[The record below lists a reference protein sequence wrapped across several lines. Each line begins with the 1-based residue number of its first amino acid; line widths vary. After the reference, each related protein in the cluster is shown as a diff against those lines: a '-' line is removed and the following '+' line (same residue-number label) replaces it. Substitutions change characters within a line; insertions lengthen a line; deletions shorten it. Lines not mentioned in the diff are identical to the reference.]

1 MCKKKASLFLF
12 ILVVLITLLCLM
24 NGCQQNDT
32 SAPFL
37 TEADSLP
44 TPTHNEIY
52 AEGEFHDTQATP
64 SSQRLRVFPTQNAV
78 YSFFTEWNRSYTE
91 EDGGLSTYSLCQDPV
106 CNHVDLPC
114 IGYAAR
120 TSGNIIE
127 AEGKLYLL
135 LFTDGE
141 KYIELAEYDLSTG
154 SYTTLEEYDNGGELL
169 VRLGRYLYYYIIRVD
184 NETETGKVQTTRVFY
199 RYDIKERECV
209 KVAEMPPSK
218 AFYYPSGVNGA
229 IYYMDASRNLC
240 RCDANFRNEETLV
253 RTANV
258 MNYQVV
264 SNKVYYLTKDGDQE
278 FGTLSCLNLED
289 SSTDTLYNDVTWF
302 CIDEGTL
309 YYTQYAPLEAFV
321 WDFPMTDENGNQT
334 LASTPII
341 VSYSNTIYQ
350 ISLDKSG
357 EKGSKISVCAGLTDQ
372 DCYLG
377 EVFTVCNGYL
387 YAQIKEPYVEGTKK
401 GMLTGIGAVN
411 LTNGFAC
418 LIDSETVLYS

>member
-1 MCKKKASLFLF
+1 
-12 ILVVLITLLCLM
+12 M
-24 NGCQQNDT
+24 NSCQQNDT
-32 SAPFL
+32 SVPL
-37 TEADSLP
+37 PTEIDSLP
-44 TPTHNEIY
+44 MPTYNEIY
-52 AEGEFHDTQATP
+52 AEGEFRDTQVTP
-64 SSQRLRVFPTQNAV
+64 SSQRLRVFPTQTVV
-78 YSFFTEWNRSYTE
+78 YSFFTEWNRSYAE
-91 EDGGLSTYSLCQDPV
+91 ENGELSIYSLCQDPV
-106 CNHVDLPC
+106 CNHAALPC

-127 AEGKLYLL
+127 AEEKLYLL

-169 VRLGRYLYYYIIRVD
+169 VRLGKYLYYYIIRVD
-184 NETETGKVQTTRVFY
+184 NETETGKLQTTRVFY
-199 RYDIKERECV
+199 RYDILERKCV
-209 KVAEMPPSK
+209 KVAEMSPSK
-218 AFYYPSGVNGA
+218 TFYYPSGANGA

-240 RCDANFRNEETLV
+240 RRDANFQNEEILV
-253 RTANV
+253 KTANV

-264 SNKVYYLTKDGDQE
+264 SKKVYYLTKDDNQE
-278 FGTLSCLNLED
+278 FGTLYCLNLED
-289 SSTDTLYNDVTWF
+289 SSTDTLYNNVTWF
-302 CIDEGTL
+302 CINEGTL

-321 WDFPMTDENGNQT
+321 WDFPRTDENGNQI

-341 VSYSNTIYQ
+341 VSYGNTIYQ

-357 EKGSKISVCAGLTDQ
+357 EKGSKLSVCAGFTDQ

-387 YAQIKEPYVEGTKK
+387 YAQIKEPYMEGAKK

-411 LTNGFAC
+411 LINGIAC
-418 LIDSETVLYS
+418 LIDSEIVLYS